1 MIRWLKR
8 LFGLQEEPPRLKIIE
23 QAVSP
28 EPANT
33 STHFADNS
41 NLRSTGCDRYFDLL
55 GAFSAAVKE
64 QKYKAAIQLARE
76 SLREIPLFVTEWRN
90 SYGSFDISS
99 IPVLEKGG
107 TIMAVI
113 GDREGIAEI
122 RRTVESIPDLHGWL
136 PTVEAHERDVDMVDA
151 ILKVV
156 REHPGILQNEIKN
169 AINAQEGGRPSTLIS
184 WLEKARII
192 CRQKSKKTYK
202 LTLANADYTDIP
214 NKPIR
219 RSLASH
225 RTDRQPPPLKEIDLN
240 ALPYVPLPRAPKIW
254 ETSAASG
261 NAIPGIKD
269 WFDIQDASNW
279 WLKNVETLPI
289 NERPDPA
296 FRKMYSVDSGIFMI
310 DDLGNAESADGSP
323 AAIQKYS
330 RDGQLVYQRNIEFD
344 IYRIGIDPLGHGLIA
359 MSRECILHAY
369 DDHLKP
375 LFETALIEAPE
386 IKKAMQRL
394 EVEEAE
400 LKNHVRCIALSKDNT
415 RYLFTFVDEV
425 WCINRGGNPL
435 WGAKLPIQEKW
446 TRLSTPSGQIGNE
459 AQINEALRL
468 MNLSLPV
475 SPDDVKRKYRTLAK
489 KWHPDLNPRD
499 PAATKRMQSLTA
511 AAELLTGVDLLK
523 LRDMKDIRNAKHLGA
538 LECQVAGIMMVQKG
552 EDWIYAANFA
562 GLTDRVFVA
571 GYSGRVIVLDDNG
584 EALRAYDIGAVPRRI
599 VDTGDY
605 LYILTDTRLYIL
617 MEDKLYAL
625 IDVHDECEL
634 VVGQT
639 GFCLLENKRFRW
651 FNENGSYVGSVS
663 TKHPIRRVYI
673 TPEGTVVETRQHRA
687 VISGIPYWW
696 KP

>member
-1 MIRWLKR
+1 MIHWLKR
-8 LFGLQEEPPRLKIIE
+8 LFGLQEGPPRVTLLE
-23 QAVSP
+23 QGNSQ
-28 EPANT
+28 ELANT
-33 STHFADNS
+33 SPHSANNS
-41 NLRSTGCDRYFDLL
+41 NMRSTGSDRYFDLL

-76 SLREIPLFVTEWRN
+76 SLREIPLFVTEWKN

-99 IPVLEKGG
+99 IPVLENGG

-136 PTVEAHERDVDMVDA
+136 PTIEAHERDVVLVDA
-151 ILKVV
+151 ILKAI

-169 AINAQEGGRPSTLIS
+169 AINAQEGGRPATLIS

-192 CRQKSKKTYK
+192 CRQKSKKTYQ
-202 LTLANADYTDIP
+202 LTLANGDYADIP
-214 NKPIR
+214 SKPNR
-219 RSLASH
+219 RPLASH
-225 RTDRQPPPLKEIDLN
+225 RTDRQSPPLKEIDLN

-254 ETSAASG
+254 ETSAASK
-261 NAIPGIKD
+261 NAIHAAKD
-269 WFDIQDASNW
+269 WFDIQNATNW
-279 WLKNVETLPI
+279 WLKNIEALPI

-296 FRKMYSVDSGIFMI
+296 FRKMYYVDSGIFMI
-310 DDLGNAESADGSP
+310 DDLGNAESAEGSP

-330 RDGQLVYQRNIEFD
+330 RDGQLVYQRNLEFD
-344 IYRIGIDPLGHGLIA
+344 IYRIGINPLGHGFIA
-359 MSRECILHAY
+359 MSKECFLHAY

-400 LKNHVRCIALSKDNT
+400 LKNHIRCIAISKDNT

-425 WCINRGGNPL
+425 WCITRDGNPL
-435 WGAKLPIQEKW
+435 WGAKLPEKEGW
-446 TRLSTPSGQIGNE
+446 TRFYSPSAQIGNE
-459 AQINEALRL
+459 AQISEALQF
-468 MNLSLPV
+468 MNISLPA
-475 SPDDVKRKYRTLAK
+475 SPDDVKRKYRSLAK
-489 KWHPDLNPRD
+489 EWHPDLNPGD
-499 PAATKRMQSLTA
+499 PAATKRMQRLTA

-523 LRDMKDIRNAKHLGA
+523 LRDMEDLRYGKHLSTS
-538 LECQVAGIMMVQKG
+538 ECQAGIGVSVSLVLSG
-552 EDWIYAANFA
+552 TTAADWIYAANFA
-562 GLTDRVFVA
+562 GLTHRAFVA
-571 GYSGRVIVLDDNG
+571 GYSGRVIVLDENG

-599 VDTGDY
+599 VDTGDF

-617 MEDKLYAL
+617 MEDKLCAL
-625 IDVHDECEL
+625 IDVHDEGEL

-639 GFCLLENKRFRW
+639 GFGLLGNKRFRW
-651 FNENGSYVGSVS
+651 FNV
-663 TKHPIRRVYI
+663 